1 MTVLEK
7 IPNLDVTPEQIAA
20 FCRKWDIHELAL
32 FGSVLRDDFTPE
44 SDVDVLFVPGPAV
57 RVTLDYLVK
66 AETELGALIGHRVD
80 LIDKQQIARDP
91 NYIRRRIIL
100 GSAQVVYAAG

>member
-32 FGSVLRDDFTPE
+32 FGSVLRDDFTAD
-44 SDVDVLFVPGPAV
+44 SDVDVLFSPGATV

-66 AETELGALIGHRVD
+66 AETDLEALIGHRVD
-80 LIDKQQIARDP
+80 LIDRQQVAHDP
-91 NYIRRRIIL
+91 NYIRRRKIL
-100 GSAQVVYAAG
+100 GSARVAYAAG